1 MSTRLV
7 IIGGSDAGISAGLR
21 AKELDPECVVTIVV
35 ADRFPNYSICGL
47 PFYLSGEVQDWH
59 TLAHRTIEEI
69 TGAGIALVLGAVVQD
84 VDAAG
89 HRISIIDADGQG
101 RSLHYDRLVIAM
113 GATAVH
119 PPLVGLDLPGVYR
132 LRFMADAFAVHQHLE
147 AHTPR
152 SALIIG
158 GGYIG
163 MEMADALTRRGLA
176 VTVAEHGASVL
187 KTIDASFGSLVNA
200 ELVGHGVRVE
210 TGVRIERIDREGTQ
224 LRVVGSNAFQTT
236 ADLVLVAVGVEPRS
250 DLAQAAGIEVGERG
264 AIRVT
269 RRMETNLPAI
279 YAAGDCVET
288 WHHLLGRPTYLP
300 LGTTAHKQGRIAGE
314 NAVGGTRE
322 FAGTLGTQVV
332 KVFDLVV
339 ARTGLRD
346 DEAAQAGF
354 DPFTVEVTTWDHKV
368 YYPGAHEV
376 RIRVTGDRETGHLL
390 GAQMIGHVHAE
401 VAKRIDVVATALF
414 HNMRV
419 EELNDLDLS
428 YTPPV
433 SSPWDPV
440 QMSAQAWT
448 RAQRQKNS

>member
-21 AKELDPECVVTIVV
+21 AMELDPECVVTIVV
-35 ADRFPNYSICGL
+35 ADSFPNYSICGL

-210 TGVRIERIDREGTQ
+210 TGVRIERIDREGPQ
-224 LRVVGSNAFQTT
+224 LRVVGSNVFQTT

-250 DLAQAAGIEVGERG
+250 DLAPAAGIEVG
-264 AIRVT
+264 
-269 RRMETNLPAI
+269 
-279 YAAGDCVET
+279 
-288 WHHLLGRPTYLP
+288 
-300 LGTTAHKQGRIAGE
+300 
-314 NAVGGTRE
+314 
-322 FAGTLGTQVV
+322 
-332 KVFDLVV
+332 
-339 ARTGLRD
+339 
-346 DEAAQAGF
+346 
-354 DPFTVEVTTWDHKV
+354 
-368 YYPGAHEV
+368 
-376 RIRVTGDRETGHLL
+376 
-390 GAQMIGHVHAE
+390 
-401 VAKRIDVVATALF
+401 
-414 HNMRV
+414 
-419 EELNDLDLS
+419 
-428 YTPPV
+428 
-433 SSPWDPV
+433 
-440 QMSAQAWT
+440 
-448 RAQRQKNS
+448 